1 MILATIIFIF
11 ILFIIGVKNIFI
23 RLFVSIFINIG
34 AIKANTIKNMDVY
47 IKFFPVFFRSFVIIV
62 NNIKNIIVSNIS
74 IIL

>member
-34 AIKANTIKNMDVY
+34 VIKANTIKNMDVY
-47 IKFFPVFFRSFVIIV
+47 IKFFPVFF
-62 NNIKNIIVSNIS
+62 
-74 IIL
+74 